1 MQTAPSTASSSG
13 GQLPLSPDASPSAVA
28 AAAAA
33 EDEEAALVV
42 DAAPLAAGAVLE
54 DEVAAGAGFATAA
67 AMRAAVAGMGG
78 DRVMAGSVGDSA
90 ATREHQRWMCGK
102 LVRAG
107 C

>member
-13 GQLPLSPDASPSAVA
+13 GQLPLSPDASPSAA
-28 AAAAA
+28 ATV
-33 EDEEAALVV
+33 DEEAALVV
-42 DAAPLAAGAVLE
+42 GAVALTAGAALE
-54 DEVAAGAGFATAA
+54 DEVAAGAGFAAAA
-67 AMRAAVAGMGG
+67 AMSAAVAGMGG

-102 LVRAG
+102 LVREG